1 MKHKVTRSISSPPVW
16 NASPLQVY
24 SSSVKFSGTHL
35 YTRAERGTPR
45 VKCLAQE
52 HTQCPWLGL
61 EPRNDLTNHEATMP
75 PKVFTD
81 NLDIVQ
87 NIDAR
92 VLFIENLSAQL
103 F

>member
-1 MKHKVTRSISSPPVW
+1 
-16 NASPLQVY
+16 
-24 SSSVKFSGTHL
+24 
-35 YTRAERGTPR
+35 
-45 VKCLAQE
+45 
-52 HTQCPWLGL
+52 
-61 EPRNDLTNHEATMP
+61 MP